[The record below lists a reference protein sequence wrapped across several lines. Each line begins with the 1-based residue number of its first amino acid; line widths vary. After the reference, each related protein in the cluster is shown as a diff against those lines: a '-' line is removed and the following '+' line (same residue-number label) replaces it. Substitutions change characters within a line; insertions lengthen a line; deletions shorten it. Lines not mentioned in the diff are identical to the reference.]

1 MPAATVLSAIGD
13 TPLVRLRALA
23 PENGAEVWV
32 KLEYLNPTGSMKDR
46 MALAMIEG
54 AERDG
59 LLEPGT
65 TVVEYTGGSTGP
77 AVALV
82 CRAKGYVAKIVIAT
96 CFSEE
101 RLRLMRALGAEL
113 ELVEAVEGYGRVT
126 AADIARM
133 VGRAAELAAEH
144 GHY

>member
-1 MPAATVLSAIGD
+1 MAAAGILDAIGD
-13 TPLVRLRALA
+13 TPLVRLQRI
-23 PENGAEVWV
+23 PPRGAEIWV
-32 KLEYLNPTGSMKDR
+32 KLEYRNPSGSMKDR

-77 AVALV
+77 ALALV
-82 CRAKGYVAKIVIAT
+82 CRAKGYPVRIVISE

-101 RLRLMRALGAEL
+101 RIQLTRALGAEV
-113 ELVEAVEGYGRVT
+113 ELLPAVEGRGRVT
-126 AADIARM
+126 SQDIANM
-133 VGRAAELAAEH
+133 VELAAELAREP
-144 GHY
+144 GT